1 MLILLM
7 TEHDDVTLHARATD
21 VAGGVDG
28 VVVDSVTRRVAQTQF
43 LILVDREAC
52 RLQLREVC
60 ACVRLHR
67 ETLGD
72 QRTL

>member
-21 VAGGVDG
+21 VAGGVNG
-28 VVVDSVTRRVAQTQF
+28 VVVDGVARRVTQTEF
-43 LILVDREAC
+43 LTLVQREAC
-52 RLQLREVC
+52 RLQLGEVC

-67 ETLGD
+67 ETVGD